1 MKVKRFSRKPNRITG
16 SRYKRQQ
23 WKQRERRKGLSG
35 GVWSRGGTTCFKCG
49 KSGHWAHNCSNSGGF
64 KNLGKFDG
72 QDVCYSEDQGG
83 VFEEGENP
91 HLLEQM
97 GGSCVF
103 PTVEEAAQMMNLDS
117 MEVSTTGSTADQAL
131 YRSVEP
137 FLELEDGKVVKS
149 EYVYNVSIVP

>member
-1 MKVKRFSRKPNRITG
+1 MKVKWFSRKPNRITG

-23 WKQRERRKGLSG
+23 WKQRERRKGLGG
-35 GVWSRGGTTCFKCG
+35 GVWSTRGGTTCFKCG

-91 HLLEQM
+91 HLRREGENPHLLEQM

-117 MEVSTTGSTADQAL
+117 MEVSPTGAFSTA
-131 YRSVEP
+131 
-137 FLELEDGKVVKS
+137 
-149 EYVYNVSIVP
+149 SIVVQLIKLCIEVLSPF

>member
-1 MKVKRFSRKPNRITG
+1 METE
-16 SRYKRQQ
+16 
-23 WKQRERRKGLSG
+23 RERQKGLGG

-49 KSGHWAHNCSNSGGF
+49 KSDHWAHNCSNSGGF

-72 QDVCYSEDQGG
+72 QDVCYSEDQSG

-91 HLLEQM
+91 YLLEQM

-117 MEVSTTGSTADQAL
+117 KEVLTTGAFSTASSSTADQAL
-131 YRSVEP
+131 YGGVEP

-149 EYVYNVSIVP
+149 ELMN